1 MLHNF
6 SFLVEGEIAGSA
18 RPGIDGP
25 LKDDIE
31 FLRSEGIDAIV
42 SLTETPLP
50 IDPRM
55 GAGIAHRHI
64 PVPDFQ
70 PPSISQMAQ
79 FTEFVRDHTDS
90 GGRVL
95 VHCHAGVG
103 RTGTMLAAWL
113 VSKGMSAADAI
124 QRVREARP
132 GSIET
137 ASQVRAVRDW
147 EDALRGPAGRD

>member
-6 SFLVEGEIAGSA
+6 SFLVEDEIAGSA

-25 LKDDIE
+25 LREDIE
-31 FLRSEGIDAIV
+31 CLRAEGIDTIV

-50 IDPRM
+50 IDARM
-55 GAGIAHRHI
+55 AKEILVRHI

-70 PPSISQMAQ
+70 PPTLAQMEE
-79 FTEFVRDHTDS
+79 FTAYVRERVAE
-90 GGRVL
+90 GRRVL
-95 VHCHAGVG
+95 VHCHAGIG

-113 VSKGMSAADAI
+113 VSKGLTADEAI
-124 QRVREARP
+124 RKVREARP

-137 ASQVRAVRDW
+137 PSQVRAVREW
-147 EDALRGPAGRD
+147 ESVARK